1 MNLLYYHP
9 IIMPVSSGG
18 GGGGGLETKA
28 TLAALIVVNAVWL
41 FCFIVAVIHTA
52 IIRRKRKGGMYHY
65 DRKLFGRDYL
75 VLSSLLC
82 GGIDIIAFLIGLA
95 CWVYSLL

>member
-9 IIMPVSSGG
+9 IIIPTPI

-28 TLAALIVVNAVWL
+28 VLATLIVVNAIWL
-41 FCFIVAVIHTA
+41 FCFIIAVIHTA
-52 IIRRKRKGGMYHY
+52 IIKRKWKGKYHY
-65 DRKLFGRDYL
+65 GEDLFDREYL
-75 VLSSLLC
+75 GIASFVC
-82 GGIDIIAFLIGLA
+82 GGFDIILWLIVVG